1 MRTIFSHMEK
11 QYWNIKEVYMNRL
24 IVRGEPVGPFQYISV
39 FVDDQ
44 RVDSLGV
51 QFEDLEE
58 LVFAYIEKY
67 NIKHIDLSGARGYM
81 EGIEEK
87 LKRTAVETYSLDD
100 LTFRYV

>member
-1 MRTIFSHMEK
+1 M
-11 QYWNIKEVYMNRL
+11 NIL
-24 IVRGEPVGPFQYISV
+24 IVRGEPVVPFQYISL
-39 FVDDQ
+39 FIDDQ
-44 RVDSLGV
+44 RVDSIGV

-58 LVFAYIEKY
+58 MVFAFIEKY

-100 LTFRYV
+100 LTFRFV